1 MAGGGEAGRRAAP
14 GVSQV
19 FIVLAAREPHPAL
32 LERQLASLSAQT
44 LRDWTGVVVDDA
56 SSEATCQLIR
66 ERAARE
72 PRLRLIQH
80 ADHVGYYRNFERGL
94 AMVPATCRY
103 VALCDQDDYWAPEKL
118 AWQVAALKARPEAR
132 LCYTDLRLV
141 DPGGKVLAESFWEL
155 RPHGRSF
162 REALYNNVV
171 TGTTGLFCR
180 ELLDV
185 ALPFPDDPGGAFHD
199 HWLALCSMAS
209 GGLMYLDEPLV
220 DYTQHAGSVIGA
232 QGLEHAGRGAVAR
245 LLGEPLR
252 QTVLNP
258 KELARRLD
266 ELAAHA
272 VRAEARLRSF
282 ATALRARVTGP
293 PPEASK
299 ALRPFLRRHR
309 GIRVLDLAFLT
320 LLGSLAAKEETN
332 LEPLKIA
339 VGLAWHAFHR

>member
-1 MAGGGEAGRRAAP
+1 
-14 GVSQV
+14 VSQV
-19 FIVLAAREPHPAL
+19 FIVLATREPHAAL

-44 LRDWTGVVVDDA
+44 LRDWSGIVVDDA
-56 SSEATCQLIR
+56 SSEASRQVLR
-66 ERAARE
+66 ERVARE
-72 PRLRLIQH
+72 PRLRLIHNPDH
-80 ADHVGYYRNFERGL
+80 AGYYRNFERGL

-103 VALCDQDDYWAPEKL
+103 VALCDQDDYWAPDKL

-141 DPGGKVLAESFWEL
+141 DPGGSVLAESFWQL
-155 RPHGRSF
+155 RPHGRSC
-162 REALYNNVV
+162 REVLYNNVV
-171 TGTTGLFCR
+171 TGTTMLFCR
-180 ELLDV
+180 ELLDL

-199 HWLALCSMAS
+199 HWLALCGMAS
-209 GGLMYLDEPLV
+209 GSLVYLDEPLV
-220 DYTQHAGSVIGA
+220 DYTQHAASVIGA
-232 QGLEHAGRGAVAR
+232 QGLEHSGRGAVAR

-282 ATALRARVTGP
+282 AAALRARVAGP

-309 GIRVLDLAFLT
+309 STCVLDLAFPT

-332 LEPLKIA
+332 LEPLKISL
-339 VGLAWHAFHR
+339 GLTWGALRRGKQRIVNGEGNRR